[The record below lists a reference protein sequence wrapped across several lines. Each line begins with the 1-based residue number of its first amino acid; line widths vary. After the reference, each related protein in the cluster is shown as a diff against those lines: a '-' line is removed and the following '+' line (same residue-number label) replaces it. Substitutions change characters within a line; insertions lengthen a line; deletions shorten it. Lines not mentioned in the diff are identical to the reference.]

1 MSCQPT
7 LDTGRSKPLL
17 SKPLRIWNLS
27 AVRFESVILANALA
41 EPESEII
48 SGSSYCEF
56 KIFTHKNK
64 RSDSNQEKF
73 PFEFRSPSLNASKLF
88 ILVYYCGRVL

>member
-7 LDTGRSKPLL
+7 LL
-17 SKPLRIWNLS
+17 SKPLGTWNLS
-27 AVRFESVILANALA
+27 AVRFESVVLANALA

-56 KIFTHKNK
+56 KIFTHKKNK

-73 PFEFRSPSLNASKLF
+73 PFEFCSPSLNASKLF
-88 ILVYYCGRVL
+88 FLLSYCGRVL